1 MDRFAFL
8 ACQPYLLPPARDTT
22 TGHDTRSRAALV
34 VHGVQAED
42 TRASVKRAGRDDSW
56 EFFANGVHESRPRG
70 PHRFVGCASFHF
82 SQVEQYAP
90 STSPDGNGSP
100 TGAWRRP
107 DIVGAAADDAL
118 HMAFESTD
126 SNPDQAQLRC
136 ELTIEPE
143 TRVEL
148 RLDGAR
154 FELDMRQ
161 CRAVVE
167 GFPPGGSS
175 DEGSEAGA
183 DDADDARVSVFY
195 FPYGQL
201 V

>member
-1 MDRFAFL
+1 
-8 ACQPYLLPPARDTT
+8 
-22 TGHDTRSRAALV
+22 
-34 VHGVQAED
+34 
-42 TRASVKRAGRDDSW
+42 
-56 EFFANGVHESRPRG
+56 
-70 PHRFVGCASFHF
+70 
-82 SQVEQYAP
+82 
-90 STSPDGNGSP
+90 
-100 TGAWRRP
+100 
-107 DIVGAAADDAL
+107 
-118 HMAFESTD
+118 MAFESID

-143 TRVEL
+143 GTRVEL

-195 FPYGQL
+195 FSYGQL

>member
-1 MDRFAFL
+1 
-8 ACQPYLLPPARDTT
+8 
-22 TGHDTRSRAALV
+22 
-34 VHGVQAED
+34 
-42 TRASVKRAGRDDSW
+42 
-56 EFFANGVHESRPRG
+56 
-70 PHRFVGCASFHF
+70 
-82 SQVEQYAP
+82 VEQYAP

-118 HMAFESTD
+118 HIAFEAID

-136 ELTIEPE
+136 ELTIEPD

-183 DDADDARVSVFY
+183 DDADDARVSLFY
-195 FPYGQL
+195 FSYGQL